1 MIRLSKSS
9 RIITVELEEG
19 SEGGGAPQPRRG
31 LRRSSDGPTS
41 FVMLQIC
48 ICSSAGPRESRVKS
62 VAGIIK
68 DSLELTSG
76 WRSSE
81 RRVLKVDL

>member
-1 MIRLSKSS
+1 MIRLSKPS

-19 SEGGGAPQPRRG
+19 SGGTPQPRRG
-31 LRRSSDGPTS
+31 LRRSRDGPTS

-48 ICSSAGPRESRVKS
+48 ICSSAGQRESRVKC
-62 VAGIIK
+62 VAGIIT
-68 DSLELTSG
+68 DSLELTSS

-81 RRVLKVDL
+81 RWVLKVDL